1 MKLQGF
7 MFKITNQFQFLRS
20 KKMFTLTDFLTYISN
35 LTDLQENINSL
46 STKIIIMRNYSSIK
60 LCQDFHCFWTFIR
73 GQSVTQRNMGHG
85 APRYPPQDP
94 GS

>member
-35 LTDLQENINSL
+35 LTDLQENIN
-46 STKIIIMRNYSSIK
+46 
-60 LCQDFHCFWTFIR
+60 
-73 GQSVTQRNMGHG
+73 
-85 APRYPPQDP
+85 
-94 GS
+94 